1 MKNLKS
7 QKLYSDVIHNRQQQI
22 LDMVSVKEEEKSY
35 EATMHKC
42 ILEQVRK
49 GDLEEKM
56 KAEAAEQR
64 TRLIAEARRAQLD
77 EAVARKEAE
86 IRETK
91 LIGLAMKKRS
101 EEMLLEEQHLQALK
115 QERANEN
122 KVEVVRANDKLKLMR
137 IHMTNEERR
146 SEEARDAEIRIVD
159 DRKNAL
165 KQIGNL
171 HYEKAQKKRQVIID
185 AAIKNL
191 AEKTNNEREI
201 LYKQETDIKERE
213 EREFAEKELKKVND
227 WRSTVESRTRQI
239 NYKEEHAIAEMEEE
253 QRLANMWRRNNES
266 AMEDDRTKTRQSRD
280 RIKEIKS
287 AQLNDSISV
296 QRRKIDQRIAE
307 IESDRKLQEA
317 EGDVDARFVT
327 ACKEEIKRYA
337 AENKP
342 LLPLLAAL
350 HHKQPD
356 IIPGRKIPLPKRT
369 SSA

>member
-35 EATMHKC
+35 EAVMHNC
-42 ILEQVRK
+42 ILEQVKK
-49 GDLEEKM
+49 GDLDEKM
-56 KAEAAEQR
+56 RATAAEQR

-77 EAVARKEAE
+77 EAVARKEASA
-86 IRETK
+86 RETK

-101 EEMLLEEQHLQALK
+101 EDMLLEEQQLQALK

-122 KVEVVRANDKLKLMR
+122 KIEVVQANEKLKLMR
-137 IHMTNEERR
+137 IHMTIEERR

-159 DRKNAL
+159 ERKNAL
-165 KQIGNL
+165 KQIGTM
-171 HYEKAQKKRQVIID
+171 HYEKAQKKRQIIID

-213 EREFAEKELKKVND
+213 EREILEKEMKRSKD

-239 NYKEEHAIAEMEEE
+239 IYKEEQAVAEMEDE
-253 QRLANMWRRNNES
+253 QRLAKLWRMNNES
-266 AMEDDRTKTRQSRD
+266 AMEDDRTKSRQSRD
-280 RIKEIKS
+280 RVKEIKS
-287 AQLNDSISV
+287 AQLSDSISV

-307 IESDRKLQEA
+307 IESDRMLQEA
-317 EGDVDARFVT
+317 EGDLDARFVS

-337 AENKP
+337 AESKP

-356 IIPGRKIPLPKRT
+356 IIPGRKIPLPSRT